1 MIKNYPFSV
10 ILNTENNPYYTYS
23 GGKKAL
29 NYDPNDSNAVMNRI
43 TSQLDEAISYIEY
56 VYTYQ
61 KMMYDNFNNELKQ
74 TDNTTL
80 EEIFAKQYN
89 LFNKETEQKQ
99 NNESVQLKNLKND
112 ANNLV
117 EELKAAQRKFHAD
130 FIAATEKIVQATS
143 KKQLQQYSLQVQ
155 NEANKIETLMRTSFE
170 KFKEDNDSMLKRF
183 SRIQSSK
190 KEALNIQ
197 INQGKLTVQFE
208 NKNKTGEK
216 KEERERQKAIKGL
229 LESYFNILKTIKEK
243 GGTRSFAQSS
253 TFRNNNKELWEEYQK
268 LRERMEL
275 TEDTKTEQALIRSIY
290 SRDSLREIYHLF
302 NEAVFSDGTSESN
315 IMIQAKDYGEA
326 LVQASAFFSEEVLV
340 EGIREYLQ
348 AALNKK
354 GGTARS
360 FVVSGLTRIQFAD
373 LPLANEKQKI
383 ISELYNRR
391 DAIDLS
397 LNEFFRKNRVL
408 DKVDSY
414 IAVDFEHTNYSNKYI
429 LAFSNKLYN
438 DLSNLTI
445 LGGQEKNL
453 LSETGEE
460 IKARGTNLINTYD
473 LIAQL
478 GHLSD
483 DFIFTVLNKSQASI
497 LSSEIDGTSLEK
509 WLSTFIQ
516 EIAFNPASFVQ
527 TVRKELGEA
536 YDNANIIYIFNAG
549 ATIQPIY
556 KILENLINFLRNSSV
571 NLQSCISTKIQYDN
585 SNPNSL
591 LQLVEGEKY
600 QETSVKNPSE
610 TRYTRDAWE
619 VVANTVA
626 RNTLFS
632 IHLDLLNLQR
642 II

>member
-10 ILNTENNPYYTYS
+10 ILNTKNNPYYVHS
-23 GGKKAL
+23 GGKKVL
-29 NYDPNDSNAVMNRI
+29 NYNPNDSNAVMNRI
-43 TSQLDEAISYIEY
+43 TSQINEAINHIEY
-56 VYTYQ
+56 VYTSQ
-61 KMMYDNFNNELKQ
+61 KTMYDNFNNELKQ
-74 TDNTTL
+74 TGNTTL
-80 EEIFAKQYN
+80 EEIFAKQYH
-89 LFNKETEQKQ
+89 LFDKEVEQEQ
-99 NNESVQLKNLKND
+99 NDEAVQLKNFKND

-117 EELKAAQRKFHAD
+117 EELKAAQRKFHAE
-130 FIAATEKIVQATS
+130 FIAATEKIVQTTS
-143 KKQLQQYSLQVQ
+143 KKQLENYELQAHDS
-155 NEANKIETLMRTSFE
+155 ANKIETLMQISFK
-170 KFKEDNDSMLKRF
+170 KFKEDNDSMLRRF
-183 SRIQSSK
+183 SRIKGTK
-190 KEALNIQ
+190 KEALDIQ
-197 INQGKLTVQFE
+197 INQGQLTIQFE
-208 NKNKTGEK
+208 NKSKTET
-216 KEERERQKAIKGL
+216 EELERHRKINEL
-229 LESYFNILKTIKEK
+229 LQSYFNLLKTVKER

-253 TFRNNNKELWEEYQK
+253 TFRSRNKDLWMDYQN
-268 LRERMEL
+268 LRAEMER
-275 TEDTKTEQALIRSIY
+275 TEDTEEGPALIRSVY
-290 SRDSLREIYHLF
+290 SRESLREIYRLF
-302 NEAVFSDGTSESN
+302 NDAIFSDGTSESN
-315 IMIQAKDYGEA
+315 ITLKAKDYGEA

-340 EGIREYLQ
+340 EGLCESLQ
-348 AALNKK
+348 AALGKG
-354 GGTARS
+354 GGTAQS
-360 FVVSGLTRIQFAD
+360 FIVSGLTRIQFAN

-383 ISELYNRR
+383 ISELYSRR

-397 LNEFFRKNRVL
+397 LDEFFRKNRVL

-414 IAVDFEHTNYSNKYI
+414 IAVDLKNVDYSNKYI

-453 LSETGEE
+453 LSEKGEE

-478 GHLSD
+478 GYLSD
-483 DFIFTVLNKSQASI
+483 DFIFSVLNKSSASI
-497 LSSEIDGTSLEK
+497 LSPEIAEASLEK

-536 YDNANIIYIFNAG
+536 YAKANIIYIFNAG

-556 KILENLINFLRNSSV
+556 KVLENLINFLRKTST

-585 SNPNSL
+585 SNPDSL
-591 LQLVEGEKY
+591 LQLVEDEKY
-600 QETSVKNPSE
+600 QEESVKDHSA
-610 TRYTRDAWE
+610 TRYTKDAWE
-619 VVANTVA
+619 VVANAVA